1 MRFSSFQLIYVGG
14 QAAAI
19 VLGLAAHTS
28 RKTVIVIQRVL
39 YGNAPP
45 DSTLLPTEDDL
56 EQALA
61 LSEE

>member
-1 MRFSSFQLIYVGG
+1 V
-14 QAAAI
+14 AEP
-19 VLGLAAHTS
+19 VLCRNLLLTQQ
-28 RKTVIVIQRVL
+28 TVIVIQRIL

-45 DSTLLPTEDDL
+45 DSTLLSTEDDL

>member
-1 MRFSSFQLIYVGG
+1 
-14 QAAAI
+14 
-19 VLGLAAHTS
+19 
-28 RKTVIVIQRVL
+28 VIVIQRIT

-45 DSTLLPTEDDL
+45 DSSLLPTEDDL

>member
-1 MRFSSFQLIYVGG
+1 ML
-14 QAAAI
+14 
-19 VLGLAAHTS
+19 LT
-28 RKTVIVIQRVL
+28 RKLVIVAQRIA

-45 DSTLLPTEDDL
+45 DSSLLPTEDDL